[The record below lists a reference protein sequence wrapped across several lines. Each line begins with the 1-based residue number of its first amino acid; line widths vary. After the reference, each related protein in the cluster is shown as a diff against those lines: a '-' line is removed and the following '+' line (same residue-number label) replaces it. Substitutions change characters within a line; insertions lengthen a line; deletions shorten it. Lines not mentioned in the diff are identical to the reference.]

1 MIIHTREEVIST
13 LVSLN
18 FSREGANALVECFSV
33 YILPEEVAN
42 TYSEYPSFEALAVEY
57 FPDPE
62 DRLINLS
69 EYFHNNT
76 SVIEFD
82 GGIIVKTV

>member
-1 MIIHTREEVIST
+1 MTTPTREEVISR

-18 FSREGANALVECFSV
+18 FSRGGANALVECFSV
-33 YILPEEVAN
+33 HILLEEVAN
-42 TYSEYPSFEALAVEY
+42 TYSEYASFEALAVEY

-82 GGIIVKTV
+82 GGMIVKTV

>member
-1 MIIHTREEVIST
+1 MTTRTREEVIST
-13 LVSLN
+13 IVSLN

-33 YILPEEVAN
+33 YILPEEVVN

-62 DRLINLS
+62 DRLVNLS